1 MVERSHAPATCLYLS
16 HPCPP
21 FINPARQTVSLV
33 LWLANSALQM
43 TSGCNWMSSVSNIL
57 GYLQWSLIFTLL
69 FLIVCGAH
77 DICCYRPTRRELAKG
92 VKQDP
97 HVLVMDSPLK
107 THAPKILLWLVG
119 QLVLSFLFW
128 QIFRRLD
135 AGKKGDWHLTCLFY
149 SERCKMVHGSLAAFI
164 LMVRDFRR
172 ERGGVSFIAKG

>member
-1 MVERSHAPATCLYLS
+1 M
-16 HPCPP
+16 
-21 FINPARQTVSLV
+21 SLV

-43 TSGCNWMSSVSNIL
+43 TSGCNWMASVSNIL
-57 GYLQWSLIFTLL
+57 GYLQWSLIFTNL

-149 SERCKMVHGSLAAFI
+149 SDRCKMVHGSLAAFI